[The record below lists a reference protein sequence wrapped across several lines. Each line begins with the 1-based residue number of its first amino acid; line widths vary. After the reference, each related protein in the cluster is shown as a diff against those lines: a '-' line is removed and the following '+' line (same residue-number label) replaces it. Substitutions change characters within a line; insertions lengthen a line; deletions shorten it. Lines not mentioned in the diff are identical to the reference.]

1 MQAESRYIDVDGIR
15 THYLEAGAGP
25 TVVLL
30 HSGEFGACAE
40 LSWEFNIDALA
51 AQFRV
56 IAPDWLGFG
65 RTDKL
70 FDFAGSRGRSLRHMQ
85 RFFEVMDVSG
95 AAFIGNS
102 MGAGNLLRI
111 AAARPVIFPIRAA
124 IVAGGGGFSPNN
136 EWRQRLLDYDC
147 TADAMREVLK
157 ALFDDPKLAADDSY
171 VDRRQEMALLPGAW
185 ECTAAARFRSPAN
198 KQAEHFGQADET
210 DYESIAVPTLVVAG
224 ASDKLRDSGYTNA
237 FVPRI
242 PDCELYLL
250 KACGHCPHIEHPA
263 RFNAIAIAFLE
274 KVFW

>member
-40 LSWEFNIDALA
+40 LSWEFTIDALA

-85 RFFEVMDVSG
+85 RFFEVMGVSE

-157 ALFDDPKLAADDSY
+157 ALFNNPKWAADDGY
-171 VDRRQEMALLPGAW
+171 LARRQEMALLPGAW
-185 ECTAAARFRSPAN
+185 ECTAAVRFRSPAN
-198 KQAEHFGQADET
+198 KQAERFGQADET

-224 ASDKLRDSGYTNA
+224 ANDKLRDPGYTDA

-242 PDCELYLL
+242 PDCELHLL
-250 KACGHCPHIEHPA
+250 EACGHCPHIEYPE
-263 RFNAIAIAFLE
+263 RFNQLARDFLE
-274 KVFW
+274 RVLG